1 MVLFTANGQIIQI
14 YILQIKTTA
23 RIQKTYE
30 WQKSKDYPEQIFV
43 ART

>member
-30 WQKSKDYPEQIFV
+30 WQKSK
-43 ART
+43 